1 MKIASHEKKLVE
13 QILKGNRN
21 AEQELFA
28 GFDKKIIRKV
38 RLSIGLSNP
47 DWKDIVSEIQ
57 LAVLESLRHGRF
69 DVQRGSSLGSYI
81 YGITMNKIRDY
92 FKQQKKKKRFAI
104 DSEGM
109 EDPSADE
116 IDDFEQK
123 ERSYLLRGLLKGLK
137 LKYKEVLYLRYYK
150 EYSISEISQIINL
163 PPRRVSERI
172 NYAVKLLKKECDKNK
187 LFSIFFCIGLIGM

>member
-13 QILKGNRN
+13 QILNGNRH

-28 GFDKKIIRKV
+28 GFDKKISRKV
-38 RLSIGLSNP
+38 RLSIGMSNA

-57 LAVLESLRHGRF
+57 LAVLDSLRSGRF

-92 FKQQKKKKRFAI
+92 FKQQKKRKRFAI
-104 DSEGM
+104 DAERT

-116 IDDFEQK
+116 IDDLEQK
-123 ERSYLLRGLLKGLK
+123 ERSYLLRGLLKGLQ

-150 EYSISEISQIINL
+150 EYSISEISQMINL

-172 NYAVKLLKKECDKNK
+172 NYALRLLKKSARRKNY
-187 LFSIFFCIGLIGM
+187 FQYCFGWG